1 MPTESTLAP
10 GKVLCRI
17 NGREIRVW
25 PGYRLWDA
33 ALDADAKLWQWC
45 GGNGQ
50 CTTCAVLPV
59 SGGENLSP
67 PAGLERFSLKI
78 WAIKPLAVIRRRW
91 KGKPIRLA
99 CQAYVQGPVDVV
111 GLFGRTAKAA
121 RAELVSGVRSQ
132 A

>member
-1 MPTESTLAP
+1 M
-10 GKVLCRI
+10 
-17 NGREIRVW
+17 W

-67 PAGLERFSLKI
+67 PTGLERFSLKI
-78 WAIKPLAVIRRRW
+78 RAIKPLAAIRSRW
-91 KGKPIRLA
+91 KDRPVRLA
-99 CQAYVQGPVDVV
+99 CQAYVQGPVEVV
-111 GLFGRTAKAA
+111 GLFGKAAKAA
-121 RAELVSGVRSQ
+121 RGEASGERR
-132 A
+132 ADA

>member
-1 MPTESTLAP
+1 MSSAP
-10 GKVLCRI
+10 PAPAKVLCVI

-59 SGGENLSP
+59 SGADNLSAP
-67 PAGLERFSLKI
+67 TRLERFSMRI
-78 WAIKPLAVIRRRW
+78 WFAKPLAAIRRRW
-91 KGKPIRLA
+91 KGKDVRLA
-99 CQAYVQGPVDVV
+99 CQAYVLGPVEVV
-111 GLFGRTAKAA
+111 GLFGKAA
-121 RAELVSGVRSQ
+121 KRVRREKGLE
-132 A
+132 